1 MSARTTLSCTAHAPQ
16 LDPNML
22 KGGVLFPLHYQT
34 ASYNISDTT
43 LKSDFSWFSRNKD
56 DDDDDKQPWRP
67 VCPSPNPYQL
77 GELVAF
83 SRHDS
88 EDHKDMGGKE
98 EKGADEMGYGKG
110 RTKDSDGEM
119 TGWKT
124 RDEMGRKHRIG
135 QSKGEACR

>member
-1 MSARTTLSCTAHAPQ
+1 MMMMTNSRGGRSAPLRTRTSWGNL
-16 LDPNML
+16 
-22 KGGVLFPLHYQT
+22 LH
-34 ASYNISDTT
+34 
-43 LKSDFSWFSRNKD
+43 
-56 DDDDDKQPWRP
+56 
-67 VCPSPNPYQL
+67 
-77 GELVAF
+77 F

-124 RDEMGRKHRIG
+124 RDEMGRKHRTG
-135 QSKGEACR
+135 QSKGEACS